1 MKLLETKHRNLNDI
15 NTKYKEN
22 IQETE
27 KKNIVLNEDYEK
39 VNLLYKS
46 L

>member
-1 MKLLETKHRNLNDI
+1 MKLLETKLRNLNDI

-27 KKNIVLNEDYEK
+27 KKNSVLNEDYEK

>member
-1 MKLLETKHRNLNDI
+1 MKLLETKLRNLNDI